1 MFCGIGAHFDD
12 QRSTQADSILLL
24 AGDFDLALHRAI
36 QSIYAVRRPQ
46 LRTRMTRITRAWG
59 ALAPEQRIA
68 TVSALALLVT
78 MFLPWYDLQSLDRKS
93 DAIYSHSISAFGDVS
108 FVEAAVFLVAA
119 GVVALMFARAER
131 RDFHMPGSDGA
142 VVMAAGAWAALLIF
156 YRVFSRPDGHGY
168 PVGIEWGFFLAFV
181 AAGTLGYAGWRMRA
195 ANTPEMPLMRP
206 RGSRRRTSSDE
217 DITAVTP
224 SPRRTSRARP
234 VAMRPS
240 PPPAEDSPPPTRD
253 SDPSRD
259 ITTVVEHD
267 SHPSEDIT
275 TVVEHDSDPSE
286 DITTVVEQSPRA
298 PRSTNP
304 SPTSRRPTAPPKR
317 PRFPPGPSE
326 QLSFD
331 DSPAEPEEH

>member
-1 MFCGIGAHFDD
+1 M
-12 QRSTQADSILLL
+12 
-24 AGDFDLALHRAI
+24 
-36 QSIYAVRRPQ
+36 
-46 LRTRMTRITRAWG
+46 TRMTRAWG
-59 ALAPEQRIA
+59 ALTPEQRIA
-68 TVSALALLVT
+68 TVAALALLVT

-93 DAIYSHSISAFGDVS
+93 GAINSHSISAFGDVS

-119 GVVALMFARAER
+119 GVIALMFARAER

-206 RGSRRRTSSDE
+206 RGSRRRTPRDE
-217 DITAVTP
+217 DVTAVTP
-224 SPRRTSRARP
+224 SPQRASRARP
-234 VAMRPS
+234 VAARPS
-240 PPPAEDSPPPTRD
+240 PPPAEDIPPFTRD
-253 SDPSRD
+253 SDS
-259 ITTVVEHD
+259 
-267 SHPSEDIT
+267 SEDIT
-275 TVVEHDSDPSE
+275 TVVKRDSDPSE
-286 DITTVVEQSPRA
+286 DIATVGEQSARA
-298 PRSTNP
+298 PQSTNP
-304 SPTSRRPTAPPKR
+304 SPTSRRPTAPFKR

-331 DSPAEPEEH
+331 DSPVEPDKR